1 MKLRKLIPGV
11 VAALLALVLSVGLL
25 IHVVPGA
32 AADTLEIQLLDWVRV
47 ASGNVRGADHS
58 MYHYSCVLIVRP
70 NEPVMGSEPGAEVQ
84 FVNSITSFMDIVN
97 QSLDEFP
104 GVPGAYTSL
113 EVYMYIPELDIY
125 VTESGT
131 GGKLA
136 GENAGGYSA
145 SCILPAC
152 TEVDGVL
159 YPGELIRATAK
170 YYLMGREVATV
181 SWCADS

>member
-11 VAALLALVLSVGLL
+11 VAVLLALVLSVGLL

-58 MYHYSCVLIVRP
+58 MYHYSCVLIARP
-70 NEPVMGSEPGAEVQ
+70 DWPVMGSGPDAEVQ
-84 FVNSITSFMDIVN
+84 FVNSINSFMDIAN

-136 GENAGGYSA
+136 GENARGYSA

-181 SWCADS
+181 SWHAES